1 MRTYILFTIISILAT
16 VGIGLVS
23 VHPNEADSNAA
34 AWLDLVGLSS
44 WGEGFTAATDEQIK
58 KVLWIILAVSAV
70 LIIVRWVRRKFIVAK
85 APNPQ
90 RTELDRQPINQAY
103 AYLMEVRVFKEDGHE
118 LLSMRIAGLLKQA
131 ALDGEIMI
139 WGSEPSLVPVE
150 RQTPILL
157 AIDRDFWRHHGID
170 PVSLTFDASALP
182 DEGCKTQRESGP
194 SDDKTEC
201 YWHLHVDMNQVRSKW
216 TDTQLKGR

>member
-131 ALDGEIMI
+131 ALDGADNDLRALT
-139 WGSEPSLVPVE
+139 PSLVPVE

-157 AIDRDFWRHHGID
+157 AIDRDFWRHHGD
-170 PVSLTFDASALP
+170 
-182 DEGCKTQRESGP
+182 
-194 SDDKTEC
+194 
-201 YWHLHVDMNQVRSKW
+201 
-216 TDTQLKGR
+216 